1 MLVHRLA
8 RRIIRV
14 WKEKEIEEQT
24 RRLAQFGIGSR
35 IDYPSI
41 ISNHDQIKIGD
52 NVVLLSNSRIQ
63 TFPEKVRDKDIL
75 IEIGD
80 HTMAGFRFTILAGAN
95 VKIGKNVII
104 ASDVTI
110 TSENHGINPENSIP
124 YMDQELTCAPI
135 EIGDN
140 VWIGDKVTILPGV
153 KIGNGSVIGA
163 NSVVTKDVQEYTV
176 VVGAPAKAIKR
187 YDFNKHMWGG
197 YCVIRYPEMQI
208 DIANAA

>member
-1 MLVHRLA
+1 MVIHRFI
-8 RRIIRV
+8 RRIIRL
-14 WKEKEIEEQT
+14 WKEKEIKEHT
-24 RRLAQFGIGSR
+24 RRLSGFGNGSR

-41 ISNHDQIKIGD
+41 ISNHNQIKIG
-52 NVVLLSNSRIQ
+52 NEVVILANSRIQ
-63 TFPEKVRDKDIL
+63 TFPDKVKNKDISV
-75 IEIGD
+75 EIGD

-95 VKIGKNVII
+95 VKIGKDVII

-110 TSENHGINPENSIP
+110 TSENHGIDAESSIP

-153 KIGNGSVIGA
+153 RIGTGSVIGA

-176 VVGAPAKAIKR
+176 VAGSPAKPIKR
-187 YDFNKHMWGG
+187 YEFDNHLWGG
-197 YCVIRYPEMQI
+197 YCLIKHPDIQI
-208 DIANAA
+208 GIAYAA